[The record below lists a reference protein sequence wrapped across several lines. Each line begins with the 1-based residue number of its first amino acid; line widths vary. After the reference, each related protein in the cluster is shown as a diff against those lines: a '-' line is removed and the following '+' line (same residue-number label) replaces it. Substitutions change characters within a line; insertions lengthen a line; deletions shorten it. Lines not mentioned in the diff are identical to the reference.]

1 MSFYGVTLAKLGDRE
16 GAQAMIEAAGRLDRS
31 NLRGRHIFAQAMITA
46 ALGERDEAIRL
57 FQLAFDNGA
66 YYGLWAHTEPAVDDL
81 RGYPPFESLVRP
93 R

>member
-1 MSFYGVTLAKLGDRE
+1 
-16 GAQAMIEAAGRLDRS
+16 
-31 NLRGRHIFAQAMITA
+31 MITA

-57 FQLAFDNGA
+57 FQVAFENGA
-66 YYGLWAHTEPAVDDL
+66 SYGLWAHTEPAVDDL